1 MDSKKAADKA
11 LNRMYGSAV
20 DKIRAEQ
27 EKRVGADTHR
37 NTAIVIPAEEAARRR
52 EMAASFEAQI
62 QAKEAEQAREK
73 AAAVEAAFR
82 ADESRKYLAAGGS
95 QSDFNEAW
103 PRLRQQII
111 EQRYL
116 SQPDRSTSGAAK
128 RYLDL
133 LYGKRD

>member
-1 MDSKKAADKA
+1 MDSKKAANKA
-11 LNRMYGSAV
+11 LDNAYRGGVEKAIADR
-20 DKIRAEQ
+20 DKRT
-27 EKRVGADTHR
+27 GADAQR
-37 NTAIVIPAEEAARRR
+37 NTAIVIPAEETERRR

-62 QAKEAEQAREK
+62 QAKEAEQAREQ
-73 AAAVEAAFR
+73 AAAAEADFR
-82 ADESRKYLAAGGS
+82 ADELRKYLSAGGS

>member
-1 MDSKKAADKA
+1 MDSKKAANKA
-11 LNRMYGSAV
+11 LDNAYRGGVEKAIADR
-20 DKIRAEQ
+20 DKRT
-27 EKRVGADTHR
+27 GADTQR
-37 NTAIVIPAEEAARRR
+37 QSILIPAEETERRR
-52 EMAASFEAQI
+52 AEAAALEAQM
-62 QAKEAEQAREK
+62 QAKDAEQAREK
-73 AAAVEAAFR
+73 AAAAEADFR
-82 ADESRKYLAAGGS
+82 ATELQRYIAAGGS